1 MDKHKMKRKK
11 FLTLYL
17 LLGICLSRIVITA
30 FMFIFNTKM
39 TLTIQEVVN
48 NKGVYANLKQ
58 ER

>member
-1 MDKHKMKRKK
+1 MKRKK